1 MFLVPKCCNNNVLKI
16 VENWTRNG
24 NWTLTGQRCDNEVL
38 KNTISLQKLSKMG
51 SVSSSLCTFKAC
63 KVQDTDSIENI
74 GDM

>member
-1 MFLVPKCCNNNVLKI
+1 M
-16 VENWTRNG
+16 
-24 NWTLTGQRCDNEVL
+24 TGQRCDNEIL

-63 KVQDTDSIENI
+63 KVQDTDFIENI